1 MLVDLDN
8 INLVLLDNKVE
19 VVEVLVPHLKLD
31 QLLMQV
37 EQRHR

>member
-1 MLVDLDN
+1 MVVDQLEMQEVLVDL
-8 INLVLLDNKVE
+8 VE